1 MVMTAACCV
10 LLCLGNVLAATDPEA
25 AVASGRKALDHWVG
39 GYPWYDA
46 RTDDLRPVD
55 VSEPWVPQRQPGSFS
70 LNLEPLLRWLA
81 WILLVLFL
89 AALAYV
95 LVRVYLSRTRGGSPD
110 GDDAGP
116 SDAADRQRRSEAL
129 PLPAA
134 RLEGDLLAQARR
146 HYREGRFGEAIL
158 YLFGYQLVELD
169 KRQRIRLAKG
179 KTNRQYLREIGGPGR
194 LRRLVEQ
201 TMVAFEDFFFGRH
214 AIDRARFESC
224 WSRLAEFDSLA
235 AEGTP

>member
-1 MVMTAACCV
+1 MTAACCV
-10 LLCLGNVLAATDPEA
+10 LLSLGNVLAASDPEA

-46 RTDDLRPVD
+46 RTDGLRPVD
-55 VSEPWVPQRQPGSFS
+55 VSEPWFS
-70 LNLEPLLRWLA
+70 RLNLGNFPFDLGLLLRWMA
-81 WILLVLFL
+81 WI
-89 AALAYV
+89 ALALLLGGLAY
-95 LVRVYLSRTRGGSPD
+95 LLIRVYLNMVGGRSSR
-110 GDDAGP
+110 GDDEGP
-116 SDAADRQRRSEAL
+116 SDAGDQRRRSEAL

-146 HYREGRFGEAIL
+146 LYQEGRFGEAIL

-179 KTNRQYLREIGGPGR
+179 KTNRQYLREIGGGGR

-201 TMVAFEDFFFGRH
+201 TMVAFEDFFFGHH
-214 AIDRARFESC
+214 AIDRVRFESC

>member
-1 MVMTAACCV
+1 MTAACCI
-10 LLCLGNVLAATDPEA
+10 LMCLASALAAADPEA
-25 AVASGRKALDHWVG
+25 AVASGRKSLDHWVG
-39 GYPWYDA
+39 GYPWYNA

-55 VSEPWVPQRQPGSFS
+55 VSQPWQPGNFS
-70 LNLEPLLRWLA
+70 LDLWPLFRRLA
-81 WILLVLFL
+81 WIVLALLL
-89 AALAYV
+89 AGLVYL
-95 LVRVYLSRTRGGSPD
+95 LVRVFLFRARGGSGG
-110 GDDAGP
+110 GDDGEP
-116 SDAADRQRRSEAL
+116 SDAGDQRRRSEAL
-129 PLPAA
+129 PLPGA
-134 RLEGDLLAQARR
+134 RLEGDLLAHARR
-146 HYREGRFGEAIL
+146 LYQEGHFGEAIL

-179 KTNRQYLREIGGPGR
+179 KTNRQYLREIGGGGR

-201 TMVAFEDFFFGRH
+201 TMVAVEDFFFGHH